1 MGFAELQILWYD
13 LTLKT
18 VAARLTEER
27 KIEID
32 SEKVGLA
39 IAEINGYSQNLQ
51 IFWHVLKHGLN
62 IYNELKDFLFGQILG
77 EIELI
82 GDDCVYPKGIP
93 ANLYEKQIKVKG
105 QKWELHK
112 NDDDPFP
119 SNPHAHNYETG
130 LKLDLSNGNLY
141 KKKKL
146 VDSVTRKV
154 LTTIREKFE
163 AAGFTMPTL
172 TVSVQ

>member
-1 MGFAELQILWYD
+1 MGFFELQIQWYG

-39 IAEINGYSQNLQ
+39 IAEIHGYTQNLQ
-51 IFWHVLKHGLN
+51 IFWYVLENGLN
-62 IYNELKDFLFGQILG
+62 IYNELRDFSFGQILG
-77 EIELI
+77 EIELV

-93 ANLYEKQIKVKG
+93 AELYEKQIKVKG

-112 NDDDPFP
+112 NDADPFP

-130 LKLDLSNGNLY
+130 LKLDLSNGGLY

-146 VDSVTRKV
+146 VDSVNGKTLV
-154 LTTIREKFE
+154 LIREKFE
-163 AAGFTMPTL
+163 AAEFTMPAL
-172 TVSVQ
+172 TI